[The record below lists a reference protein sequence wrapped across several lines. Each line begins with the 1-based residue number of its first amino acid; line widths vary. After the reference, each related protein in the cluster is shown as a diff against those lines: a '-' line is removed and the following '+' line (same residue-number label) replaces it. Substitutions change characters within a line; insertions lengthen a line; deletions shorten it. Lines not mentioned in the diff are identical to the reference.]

1 MKDLSPVVDHDD
13 VMDLLGRHFSAPIH
27 DLERVEGGQVA
38 RTFSF
43 GAGSEAFILRFNVQL
58 GANFEKEA
66 FIARLLGASGI
77 PIPPLLH
84 HGRLGELHYAIS
96 RKAPGVPVSQLDRAD
111 VESLTPAM
119 VEILDAIHAVDV
131 SGTAGYAVAGNDGNG
146 LFPGWKQSLAVIRE
160 EESEW
165 DFFGKW
171 HTLFETSFLERHV
184 FDRIYGH
191 MERVLP
197 LCPEDRRLIHGNI
210 GYGNLLAQDGKI
222 TAVLDW
228 QEAGYGDHL
237 YDVAQLDFWDAE
249 GRWADRFH
257 DHYRDQ
263 GFAVPH
269 YTERIRC
276 YQLYTGLNAL
286 RFFAKQGNEDAYRWT
301 RNRLSDAEQF
311 HDPGS
316 ES

>member
-1 MKDLSPVVDHDD
+1 MRDLRPEVGHDD
-13 VMDLLGRHFSAPIH
+13 VMDLLGQHFSAPIR

-43 GAGSEAFILRFNVQL
+43 RVGADAFILRFNFRL

-66 FIARLLGASGI
+66 FIARLFSVSGI

-84 HGRLGELHYAIS
+84 IGRLGELHYAIS
-96 RKAPGVPVSQLDRAD
+96 RKAPGVPLDQLNRAD
-111 VESLTPAM
+111 VDALIPAL
-119 VEILDAIHAVDV
+119 VAILDAIHAVDV
-131 SGTAGYAVAGNDGNG
+131 SATGGYAVAGNDGNG
-146 LFPGWKQSLAVIRE
+146 LFPGWRQSLAAIRE
-160 EESEW
+160 EEPEW
-165 DFFGKW
+165 DYFGRW
-171 HTLFETSFLERHV
+171 HALFETTFLEREV

-191 MERVLP
+191 MERLLP
-197 LCPEDRRLIHGNI
+197 FCPEDRRLIHGNF
-210 GYGNLLAQDGKI
+210 GYGNVLVRDGVI

-237 YDVAQLDFWDAE
+237 YDVAQIDFWDAE

-257 DHYRDQ
+257 DHYENLELT
-263 GFAVPH
+263 VPH
-269 YTERIRC
+269 FPERIRC

-286 RFFAKQGNEDAYRWT
+286 RFFAKQGNEDAYRWV
-301 RNRLSDAEQF
+301 RERLGEVERLLG
-311 HDPGS
+311 PGS